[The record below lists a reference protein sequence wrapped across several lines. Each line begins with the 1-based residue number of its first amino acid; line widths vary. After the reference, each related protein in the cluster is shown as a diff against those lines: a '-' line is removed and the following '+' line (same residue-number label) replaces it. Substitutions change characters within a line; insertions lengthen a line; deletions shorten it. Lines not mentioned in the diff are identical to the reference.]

1 MNFKAN
7 KKLGQNFLTNRNVAF
22 AEAAHGEDKVVLE
35 IGPGKGILTEEL
47 CNVAKHVIAV
57 EKDERLYNYL
67 SSSLQRA
74 NLTLINKDFFD
85 CTEDEL
91 SITNVD
97 ILIAN
102 IPYNLSSKVISWLY
116 EHKLEAILCLQK
128 EFVEHMLAKE
138 CSKSYSKLSVM
149 SALSFKITPM
159 MKVSKKSFFPKP
171 KVDSQVIY
179 IKPNSEIINK
189 AEEEIITLLMQHK
202 KKLLKNAVLDS
213 KEQLNIKS
221 EKLEKLFLEFPYY
234 NERVFKLSPER
245 LFNISRELLKLQK

>member
-7 KKLGQNFLTNRNVAF
+7 KKLGQNFLTNKNVAF

-47 CNVAKHVIAV
+47 CNVAKRVIAI

-85 CTEDEL
+85 CTEEEL
-91 SITNVD
+91 SLDSID

-128 EFVEHMLAKE
+128 EFVEHMLATE
-138 CSKSYSKLSVM
+138 GNKSYSKLSVM

-159 MKVSKKSFFPKP
+159 MKVPKRSFFPKP
-171 KVDSQVIY
+171 KVDSQVIF
-179 IKPNSEIINK
+179 IKPKEEIISK
-189 AEEEIITLLMQHK
+189 KEEEIISLIMQHK

-213 KEQLNIKS
+213 KENLNIEIK
-221 EKLEKLFLEFPYY
+221 ELEKLFLENPSY
-234 NERVFKLSPER
+234 NKRVFKLSPER
-245 LFNISRELLKLQK
+245 LSILSKELLELQK

>member
-7 KKLGQNFLTNRNVAF
+7 KKLGQNFLINKNVAF

-47 CNVAKHVIAV
+47 CNVAKNVIAV

-67 SSSLQRA
+67 NSVLHRD

-85 CTEDEL
+85 CTKDEL
-91 SITNVD
+91 SIDSLD

-102 IPYNLSSKVISWLY
+102 IPYNLSSKIISWLY
-116 EHKLEAILCLQK
+116 EHKLEAVLCLQK
-128 EFVEHMLAKE
+128 EFVEHMLATE
-138 CSKSYSKLSVM
+138 GNKSYSKLSVM

-171 KVDSQVIY
+171 KVDSQIIF
-179 IKPNSEIINK
+179 IKPKKEVISK
-189 AEEEIITLLMQHK
+189 KEEEIISLIMQHK

-213 KEQLNIKS
+213 KENLNLDM
-221 EKLEKLFLEFPYY
+221 ERLEKLFIENASY
-234 NERVFKLSPER
+234 NKRVFKISPER
-245 LFNISRELLKLQK
+245 LLNISKELLTLQK